1 MKKSDEKRERGFI
14 WANRAWYA
22 KVAGVENGLV
32 YFGIYDEYGGA
43 EGEMAM
49 AWIDICSRKVP
60 HLRAFGDSW
69 KGLACFTDVIEAMAK
84 TDGRNIT
91 EEAFVKILKDCGFRD
106 LTKYTDE
113 TEADDAAE

>member
-1 MKKSDEKRERGFI
+1 MTKEKRERGFI

-22 KVAGVENGLV
+22 KASGIKNAVV
-32 YFGIYDEYGGA
+32 YFGIYDEYEGT

-60 HLRAFGDSW
+60 QLKAFDDSW
-69 KGLACFTDVIEAMAK
+69 KVLAGFADVIKAMAK
-84 TDGRNIT
+84 ADNKNIT
-91 EEAFVKILKDCGFRD
+91 EEGFVKILKDCGFRD